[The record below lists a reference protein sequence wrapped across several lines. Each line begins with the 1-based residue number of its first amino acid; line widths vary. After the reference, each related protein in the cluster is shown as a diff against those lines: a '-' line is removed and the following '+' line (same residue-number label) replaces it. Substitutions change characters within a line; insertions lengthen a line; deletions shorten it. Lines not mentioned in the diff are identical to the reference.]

1 MERKL
6 GKSCKEN
13 STPLMSYMKSVL
25 GNKSSVEPF
34 KVQLKEE
41 NGDIVM
47 QRGKPV
53 IKMISDNKGMANE

>member
-1 MERKL
+1 
-6 GKSCKEN
+6 
-13 STPLMSYMKSVL
+13 MSYMKSVL
-25 GNKSSVEPF
+25 GNKSPVEPF
-34 KVQLKEE
+34 KVQLKDE